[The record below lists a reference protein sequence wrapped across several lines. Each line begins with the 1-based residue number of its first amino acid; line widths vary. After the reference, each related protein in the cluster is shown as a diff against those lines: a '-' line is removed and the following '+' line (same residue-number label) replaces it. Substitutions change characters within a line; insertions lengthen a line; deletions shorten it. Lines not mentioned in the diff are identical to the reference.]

1 MTENTD
7 KFIECEFTKVDAP
20 TLVKKSS
27 QFYDQIKRRRS
38 IREFSAQTVPKEVIE
53 NIIKSAGT
61 APSGAHKQPW
71 TFCAIS
77 NPEIKSKIREAAEIE
92 EYENYHGRMSEDW
105 LEDLKKFGTDWHK
118 PFLEIA
124 PWILVVFRK
133 TYDVEEG
140 ERKKNYYV
148 QESVGIACGMLLTA
162 IHQAGL
168 VSLTHTPSPMNFLA
182 KILNRPENEKP
193 YLLIPIGYP
202 KDNTQVPDISRKP
215 LNDIAVF
222 FE

>member
-1 MTENTD
+1 MAENTD
-7 KFIECEFTKVDAP
+7 KFIEFEFNNVDAS
-20 TLVKKSS
+20 TLVEQSS
-27 QFYDQIKRRRS
+27 NFYHRINKRRS
-38 IREFSAQTVPKEVIE
+38 IREFSDREVPKEVVE

-77 NPEIKSKIREAAEIE
+77 NPELKAQIRIAAEKE
-92 EYENYHGRMSEDW
+92 EFENYHGRMSDDW

-133 TYDVEEG
+133 TYDLEDG

-162 IHQAGL
+162 IHEAGL
-168 VSLTHTPSPMNFLA
+168 ASLTHTPSPLNFLA
-182 KILNRPENEKP
+182 EILNRPVNEKP

-202 KDNTQVPDISRKP
+202 KEGTQVPDITRKS
-215 LNDIAVF
+215 LNEIAIF